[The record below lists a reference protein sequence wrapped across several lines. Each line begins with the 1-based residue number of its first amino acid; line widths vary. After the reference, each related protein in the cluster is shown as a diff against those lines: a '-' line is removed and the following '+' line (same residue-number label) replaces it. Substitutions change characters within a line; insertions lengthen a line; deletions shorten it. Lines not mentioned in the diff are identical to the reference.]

1 MAGGAV
7 LDCGKKFRNVSAEK
21 QVGVGAL
28 GLDWGRQWILS
39 KVMGK

>member
-1 MAGGAV
+1 M

-21 QVGVGAL
+21 QVEVGAL
-28 GLDWGRQWILS
+28 GFEWGRQWILS